1 MPWSIR
7 YAEMSDVLNQ
17 TKSEIKQLPFML
29 GKLVGGIM
37 VVVGVAGLVLIWTG
51 KSGPLLSSLVPYF
64 FSTLLGFLLF
74 QLCSRTLA
82 RRVKKSPLQTVP
94 ARDVLQVN
102 IVAWSLLLLLV
113 LIFLLITYF
122 VTQ

>member
-1 MPWSIR
+1 
-7 YAEMSDVLNQ
+7 
-17 TKSEIKQLPFML
+17 
-29 GKLVGGIM
+29 
-37 VVVGVAGLVLIWTG
+37 
-51 KSGPLLSSLVPYF
+51 
-64 FSTLLGFLLF
+64 
-74 QLCSRTLA
+74 
-82 RRVKKSPLQTVP
+82 VP